1 MTYFFTIVAL
11 AVIAI
16 IIIITAGYKENFM
29 PKLGMYKKE
38 DKMGAWFLVVF
49 LSLIVLGVVG
59 TFGDH
64 KTKAFKVD
72 GDNPGEVYTVVYEQY
87 SDTPWN
93 RFTGKVGKVF
103 DESLTI
109 TEDFTLGYNENI
121 DISEEDTDKY

>member
-49 LSLIVLGVVG
+49 LSLIVLVVAG

-72 GDNPGEVYTVVYEQY
+72 GDNPGEIYTVVYEQY

-93 RFTGKVGKVF
+93 RFTGKVGNVF
-103 DESLTI
+103 NEKLTI

-121 DISEEDTDKY
+121 DIQEEDTDKY